1 MKKIFLTAI
10 LVATTFM
17 VSAQVKIR
25 PGIKTGL
32 NIANVSNSINEGT
45 ITDAKQDFYLGAY
58 VNVKFSDFYQLQ
70 PEVVYSRQ
78 GFIVDGTTTFGRNLN
93 SLDVELNYLSIGLA
107 NKLFVKNT
115 GLHFIVGPTI
125 DVKIN
130 NIPNYFNNYNYE
142 ETDDYT
148 GVDFALFGG
157 IGYEFPFGLGIE
169 ARYKQGFIDING
181 DNFNQSVAFNELN
194 INQVFQLG
202 VTYSFSF

>member
-78 GFIVDGTTTFGRNLN
+78 GFVVDGTTTFGRNLN

>member
-107 NKLFVKNT
+107 NKLFIKNT